1 MGADSQGKGRFIA
14 SWRGFSFAV
23 LVVLGVL
30 IAVLRAADAWRKAP
44 VVAEL
49 HLPPAFAVSRDFD
62 VGRYRL
68 AWRGQAFVVYPLG
81 RPEKQLWGADG
92 GFLAAGIGQAD
103 TAQGRG
109 ELRDR
114 RDLLCREQSLEAFE
128 RLGSR
133 LLLKGHLRCADGSL
147 SSYVLT
153 LSDDGERGLI
163 LTVALGEPRLN
174 RLYLAWRREANERFF
189 GFGEVSAGG
198 DMSGRRL
205 AVPSTGS
212 RLRGE
217 GGWNASAA
225 QAFYLTSRMRAF
237 HSQSDAYQMFDLRD
251 PQRVGLEV
259 HEGKLTARIY
269 NGDSLDELRA
279 RQISVV
285 GGLPAGPAPK

>member
-1 MGADSQGKGRFIA
+1 MT
-14 SWRGFSFAV
+14 SWRGFSFALLV
-23 LVVLGVL
+23 LLGVL
-30 IAVLRAADAWRKAP
+30 IAVLRAADTWRKEP

-49 HLPPAFAVSRDFD
+49 HLPPAFAVARDFD
-62 VGRYRL
+62 FGRYRL

-81 RPEKQLWGADG
+81 RPEKLLWGADG
-92 GFLAAGIGQAD
+92 GFLAAGIGQAYV
-103 TAQGRG
+103 AHGGG

-153 LSDDGERGLI
+153 LSDDGERGMI

-174 RLYLAWRREANERFF
+174 RLYLAWRRDADERFF
-189 GFGEVSAGG
+189 GFGEVSGG
-198 DMSGRRL
+198 YDMSGRRL
-205 AVPSTGS
+205 VVPSSGS
-212 RLRGE
+212 QLREE
-217 GGWNASAA
+217 GGWSAAAA

-237 HSQSDAYQMFDLRD
+237 HSQSDAYQIFDLRD
-251 PQRVGLEV
+251 PRRVGLEV

-279 RQISVV
+279 RQISVI
-285 GGLPAGPAPK
+285 GGLPAAPVPK